1 MTNIKMNVTKL
12 NEILFWM
19 NEYYLVLR
27 KFRHLV
33 QGNETSQMNFQAQF
47 KLFVIRFYSV

>member
-1 MTNIKMNVTKL
+1 MTNIKMNVTLL

-27 KFRHLV
+27 KFRHLFL
-33 QGNETSQMNFQAQF
+33 GNETFQMNYQALV
-47 KLFVIRFYSV
+47 KIM

>member
-27 KFRHLV
+27 FRHLV

-47 KLFVIRFYSV
+47 KLFVILFYSV